1 MLKKTF
7 QVVDRV
13 FRWFEE
19 WSLFIA
25 VMVALCVALANVIL
39 RKATAD
45 VNLYWS
51 DEVVRK
57 TIYFSTYIGCIAAVR
72 GRSLIRID
80 ALPQIFPKLKMSL
93 TMIANLA
100 VLVFS
105 VLMVWLGWQMT
116 VLMYEDEFAK
126 TASLQIPEWIFYA
139 VLPLMGAMMFI
150 RTLIV
155 MVEDWKE
162 FTTG

>member
-7 QVVDRV
+7 QAVDRL
-13 FRWFEE
+13 FLWFEE

-39 RKATAD
+39 RKLTAD

-72 GRSLIRID
+72 SRSLIRID
-80 ALPQIFPKLKMSL
+80 ALPQIFPKLKMPL
-93 TMIANLA
+93 TMIANLG

-105 VLMVWLGWQMT
+105 GLMVWLGWQMT
-116 VLMYEDEFAK
+116 VMMYQDEYAR

-139 VLPLMGAMMFI
+139 VLPLMGVMMFI

-155 MVEDWKE
+155 MVEDWQE
-162 FTTG
+162 FKTG